1 MSLSEKLKPELEIL
15 IQEAKNGLGEVKRVA
30 ISQAWKI
37 LQLVVARIIQTI
49 EQNGTGIEGKD
60 KKAVAMELIEKFYN
74 SVFVIIDIPFI
85 PPLVE
90 PIIHRYVKS
99 FLMILVGSTIDAM
112 VITFKDTGIFD
123 NKGII

>member
-1 MSLSEKLKPELEIL
+1 MNLSEKLKPELEIL

-30 ISQAWKI
+30 VSQAWKI

-49 EQNGTGIEGKD
+49 EQNGSGIAGKD
-60 KKAVAMELIEKFYN
+60 KKAAAMELIERFYN
-74 SVFVIIDIPFI
+74 SVFVVIDIPFI

-90 PIIHRYVKS
+90 PIIHRYVKT